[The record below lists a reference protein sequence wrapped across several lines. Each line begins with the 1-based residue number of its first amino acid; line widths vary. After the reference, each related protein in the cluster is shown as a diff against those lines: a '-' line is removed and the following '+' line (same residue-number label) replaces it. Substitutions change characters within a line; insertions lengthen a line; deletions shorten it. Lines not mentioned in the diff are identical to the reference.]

1 MLVFPT
7 AGIYC
12 LSAGS
17 RDIHTV
23 ALWERYELKGLKGY
37 AGSFKAALQLSPA
50 CAFWS
55 LHPPSE
61 TTSAGAAERAA
72 SAVPS
77 SVDRLGMPCG
87 ERGRMVCA
95 PALRHAALAHH
106 VPLFYRSPARKQP
119 HAART
124 PRTCTCH

>member
-50 CAFWS
+50 CAFRPITVLTMKQGHATGLKS
-55 LHPPSE
+55 GVRR
-61 TTSAGAAERAA
+61 TRAGN
-72 SAVPS
+72 VP
-77 SVDRLGMPCG
+77 CI
-87 ERGRMVCA
+87 ERGRKGCTPPGCSTGRWKDACA
-95 PALRHAALAHH
+95 RRMSVR
-106 VPLFYRSPARKQP
+106 VPRAYA
-119 HAART
+119 
-124 PRTCTCH
+124 